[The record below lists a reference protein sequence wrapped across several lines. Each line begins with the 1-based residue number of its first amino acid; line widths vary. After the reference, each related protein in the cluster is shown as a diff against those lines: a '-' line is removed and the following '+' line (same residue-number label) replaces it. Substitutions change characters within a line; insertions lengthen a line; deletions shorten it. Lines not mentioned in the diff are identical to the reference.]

1 MNSNPTSEQMSRS
14 TFGQTEAER
23 VGPGVANEEMS
34 KLHRDVAS
42 LKDTITRL
50 ASQVGGDAAK
60 TLRGVSETVA
70 SRVGNA
76 ASGAADAGSE
86 LASSAKEHAKTF
98 ASELEAMTRRNP
110 LGTIAGVLLVG
121 IVIGMMVRGRD

>member
-1 MNSNPTSEQMSRS
+1 MNSNPTSGQMSRS
-14 TFGQTEAER
+14 GLGQTEAEY
-23 VGPGVANEEMS
+23 VGPSVNEEMS

-42 LKDTITRL
+42 LRDTITRL

-60 TLRGVSETVA
+60 TLRSVSETVA
-70 SRVGNA
+70 SQVGSA

-86 LASSAKEHAKTF
+86 LASAAKEHAKTF
-98 ASELEAMTRRNP
+98 ASELEAMSRRNP

>member
-14 TFGQTEAER
+14 SFGQTEPER
-23 VGPGVANEEMS
+23 VGPGVNDEMS

-42 LKDTITRL
+42 LKDTIARL
-50 ASQVGGDAAK
+50 ASQVGGDATK

-70 SRVGNA
+70 SRVGSA

-86 LASSAKEHAKTF
+86 LASAAKEHAKTF
-98 ASELEAMTRRNP
+98 ASELEAMARRNP
-110 LGTIAGVLLVG
+110 LGTMAGVLVIG
-121 IVIGMMVRGRD
+121 IIIGMMARGRD

>member
-1 MNSNPTSEQMSRS
+1 MNSNPTSGPVSRS
-14 TFGQTEAER
+14 TFGQTEPEH
-23 VGPGVANEEMS
+23 VGPSVNEEMN
-34 KLHRDVAS
+34 KLNRDVAS

-70 SRVGNA
+70 SQVGSA
-76 ASGAADAGSE
+76 ASGAADAGTE
-86 LASSAKEHAKTF
+86 LASAAKEHAKTF
-98 ASELEAMTRRNP
+98 AFELEAMARRNP

>member
-14 TFGQTEAER
+14 SFGQTEPER
-23 VGPGVANEEMS
+23 VGPSANEEMS

-42 LKDTITRL
+42 LKDTIARL

-70 SRVGNA
+70 SRVGSA

-86 LASSAKEHAKTF
+86 LASAAREHAKTF
-98 ASELEAMTRRNP
+98 ASELEAMMRRNP

>member
-1 MNSNPTSEQMSRS
+1 MNSTPTSEQMSGS

-23 VGPGVANEEMS
+23 VGPSVNEEMS

-60 TLRGVSETVA
+60 TFRGVSETVA
-70 SRVGNA
+70 SRVGSA

-86 LASSAKEHAKTF
+86 LASAAKEHAKTF
-98 ASELEAMTRRNP
+98 ASELEAMARRNP
-110 LGTIAGVLLVG
+110 LGTIVGVLLVG
-121 IVIGMMVRGRD
+121 IIIGMVARGRD